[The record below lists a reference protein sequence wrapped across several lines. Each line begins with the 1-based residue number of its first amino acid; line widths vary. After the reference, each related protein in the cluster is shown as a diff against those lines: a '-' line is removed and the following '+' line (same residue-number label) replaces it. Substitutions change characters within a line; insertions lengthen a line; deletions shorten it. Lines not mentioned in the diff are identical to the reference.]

1 MNWFKFFLLLLMAN
15 PIVAYSEIEIA
26 DVFGLVSKNPN
37 KSLKF
42 VELRSATFFTE
53 EIKTTG
59 TVSFNDDGLMSKY
72 IAAPRKSEIHITDNT
87 LLLLDDN
94 GKREIL
100 LANYPVLASGVNAIR
115 WLLLGNKE
123 KISNNYFIE
132 YSNKLTD
139 WKIKLI
145 PRDSEVLSEISSILI
160 TGQLGSINVIKL
172 SKSDGT
178 SIITTFSQ

>member
-1 MNWFKFFLLLLMAN
+1 LF
-15 PIVAYSEIEIA
+15 E
-26 DVFGLVSKNPN
+26 
-37 KSLKF
+37 
-42 VELRSATFFTE
+42 
-53 EIKTTG
+53 
-59 TVSFNDDGLMSKY
+59 SKY

-145 PRDSEVLSEISSILI
+145 PRDSEVLSHCAIQQTLV
-160 TGQLGSINVIKL
+160 TYLG
-172 SKSDGT
+172 
-178 SIITTFSQ
+178 F

>member
-1 MNWFKFFLLLLMAN
+1 MNWFKFFLLLLIVN
-15 PIVAYSEIEIA
+15 PIVTYSEIEIA
-26 DVFGLVSKNPN
+26 NVFGLISKNPN
-37 KSLKF
+37 KTLKF

-72 IAAPRKSEIHITDNT
+72 IATPIKSEIHITDNT
-87 LLLLDDN
+87 LLLLDDD
-94 GKREIL
+94 GKREIP
-100 LANYPVLASGVNAIR
+100 LANHPVLASGVNAIR

-123 KISNNYFIE
+123 KISSNYFIE

-145 PRDSEVLSEISSILI
+145 PRNSEILSRVSSILI
-160 TGQLGSINVIKL
+160 TGQLGNINVIKL

-178 SIITTFSQ
+178 SVITTFSQ